1 MPVFGRHGGLSGRS
15 FRVVYAD
22 DDPNQV
28 IHDELADSDDLG
40 ALPPKAGLLGAG
52 AVEIAKPPPLRPALP
67 SERRRPAS
75 ATPRD
80 CFRVRLLR
88 KGVLSGGFKTM
99 GYASELLAV

>member
-52 AVEIAKPPPLRPALP
+52 AVEIAQTSSAEACFAKRKEAS
-67 SERRRPAS
+67 SERRTA
-75 ATPRD
+75 
-80 CFRVRLLR
+80 
-88 KGVLSGGFKTM
+88 
-99 GYASELLAV
+99 